1 MYNRLVPV
9 SSTSRAYTLT
19 GQYYHSSIV
28 HTKIMALNKCLII
41 VDPECEGHGFV
52 SRNRL
57 SSAAIG
63 KQSRFNVQKTLEVR
77 LCRVDGKNY
86 PVYLLTYLL
95 ILIWGKPKMYIYA
108 YSVRMRHPVSHQEYP
123 PHPTTLS

>member
-1 MYNRLVPV
+1 MVLVIIVIKKEKNIQDDLSYKFDNLTCTILRWLVPV

-95 ILIWGKPKMYIYA
+95 ILI
-108 YSVRMRHPVSHQEYP
+108 
-123 PHPTTLS
+123 